1 MPKCQKCGKEL
12 TVKNG
17 VYVCV
22 DCKLKYSTIPVPTE
36 EHHEKVVQTT
46 QPIQKSV
53 EVNQP
58 VEEPVIQSAEKKPKR
73 KWTRKTKEERKADQ
87 IGTNYGRTQ
96 YAMGMLLLL
105 FGIIPGIVIALATG
119 NRKTIAGMKMGLVI
133 LLILALSAGI
143 ITGLVFAGI
152 AIDTAIEE
160 AKSAVE
166 YECSIGNHEE
176 STSGSGRCKNCG
188 FVIRWEENGF
198 TYIYDKVK
206 DGYEVVQNGN
216 TSGDVII
223 FSSIHLKSVVTIG
236 ESAFEGCNNLTSIV
250 IPDSVT
256 TIEAWAFYG
265 CTSLTSVTFGDNSQ
279 LTTIGEHVFEGCDSL
294 KSIVIPDSVTIIE
307 MWAFYGCDSLKDVY
321 YTGTEAKWNSIEID
335 SGNNILHNATIHF
348 NYVP

>member
-53 EVNQP
+53 EGHQP
-58 VEEPVIQSAEKKPKR
+58 VEEPAIQSVEKKPKR

-87 IGTNYGRTQ
+87 IGTNYGKTQ

-119 NRKTIAGMKMGLVI
+119 NRKTIAGMKMGLII

-152 AIDTAIEE
+152 AIDIAIEDAQIKANTLCYICGAKNSYQYSVNGHNLCYDCYIDIEYCYTCDGACFEELNNARIFEYRTDIRAWNERVCDKCIE
-160 AKSAVE
+160 AIDCCIWCDKKIENQKVPKFAKDE
-166 YECSIGNHEE
+166 
-176 STSGSGRCKNCG
+176 G
-188 FVIRWEENGF
+188 FVCEECYIIRMLYKRK
-198 TYIYDKVK
+198 T
-206 DGYEVVQNGN
+206 
-216 TSGDVII
+216 
-223 FSSIHLKSVVTIG
+223 
-236 ESAFEGCNNLTSIV
+236 
-250 IPDSVT
+250 
-256 TIEAWAFYG
+256 
-265 CTSLTSVTFGDNSQ
+265 
-279 LTTIGEHVFEGCDSL
+279 
-294 KSIVIPDSVTIIE
+294 
-307 MWAFYGCDSLKDVY
+307 
-321 YTGTEAKWNSIEID
+321 
-335 SGNNILHNATIHF
+335 
-348 NYVP
+348 